1 MAKYVGIDPGSKGS
15 LCCLDTDDLTTVH
28 FMDTP
33 HDSISCTRVRK
44 WLLDWNPTMIGVEN
58 VHSIHLV
65 SAKSNFVFGQ
75 NFGII
80 KGVVGTTM
88 LGTDLV
94 QPKAWQKA
102 CGITFK
108 PKSAPAEKK
117 RIVAA
122 TAQQLYP
129 SAALHGP
136 RGGLLDG
143 RSDALMIAHHIM
155 IKYGGQSG

>member
-1 MAKYVGIDPGSKGS
+1 MAKFIGIDPGSKGA
-15 LCCLDTDDLTTVH
+15 LCCLDSDNLSDIT
-28 FMDTP
+28 FIDTP
-33 HDSISCTRVRK
+33 SDHASCQRMQGFINMNAPK
-44 WLLDWNPTMIGVEN
+44 MIGLEN
-58 VHSIHLV
+58 VHSIHKV

-75 NFGII
+75 NFGIV
-80 KGVVGTTM
+80 KGVLGTTTFGM
-88 LGTDLV
+88 DLV

-102 CGITFK
+102 CGIAFK
-108 PKSAPAEKK
+108 PKSTPAEKK

-129 SAALHGP
+129 SASLHGP

-143 RSDALMIAHHIM
+143 RSDALMIAHHMM